1 MLDGEFLAL
10 VLVVLIVLYRFRKP
24 LRRGYG
30 FASKRAAPIGSRVLP
45 VPQVYKAILQK
56 YFTYYQNLLPA
67 DKARFERKVT
77 NFIWGKLFIPRG
89 VSEVTIEARVLIAA
103 AAVQLTFGLK
113 DVRLTHFS
121 RILVYPND
129 YYSSITKRYHR
140 GEVNPRF
147 GVIVLS
153 WQSFIDG
160 YITPGDSVNVGLHE
174 MAHALRLE
182 NILRSDDHPPY
193 FDPALMKQ
201 FDDFGRDF
209 CRQSVI
215 NPERFFRPYAC
226 TNIEEFFAVAV
237 ENFFE
242 RSTQFKREFPEIY
255 FIMSRLLNQDPTQV
269 GKKIALKSVLQPP
282 ADSRKGSE
290 QQKTVANNR

>member
-1 MLDGEFLAL
+1 MFVGVLLAL
-10 VLVVLIVLYRFRKP
+10 VLIVLIRFQKQ
-24 LRRGYG
+24 LGRGYQY
-30 FASKRAAPIGSRVLP
+30 ASRKAAPIRSTVLP
-45 VPQVYKAILQK
+45 VPQVYKDILQK
-56 YFTYYQNLLPA
+56 YFTYYQLLLPA
-67 DKARFERKVT
+67 DKARFERKVV
-77 NFIWGKLFIPRG
+77 NFIWGKRFIPRG
-89 VSEVTIEARVLIAA
+89 VPVVTIEARVLIAA

-113 DVRLTHFS
+113 DVRLTHFA

-147 GVIVLS
+147 GMIVLS

-182 NILRSDDHPPY
+182 NILRSEDFPPFFDDGM
-193 FDPALMKQ
+193 LKQ

-209 CRQSVI
+209 CKQTVAA
-215 NPERFFRPYAC
+215 PERFFRPYAC
-226 TNIEEFFAVAV
+226 TNVEEFFAVAV

-242 RSTQFKREFPEIY
+242 RSARFKSEFPEIY
-255 FIMSRLLNQDPTQV
+255 SVMTRLLNQDP
-269 GKKIALKSVLQPP
+269 LQPDRR
-282 ADSRKGSE
+282 AV
-290 QQKTVANNR
+290 QKLENGKVRPE

>member
-1 MLDGEFLAL
+1 VAYVWLAL
-10 VLVVLIVLYRFRKP
+10 LASITLAAYRFKKE
-24 LRRGYG
+24 LQEGYRY
-30 FASKRAAPIGSRVLP
+30 ASRQAAPFRSAVLP
-45 VPQVYKAILQK
+45 VPQAYKEILQK
-56 YFTYYQNLLPA
+56 YFTYYQQLLPA
-67 DKARFERKVT
+67 DKARFERKVV
-77 NFIWGKLFIPRG
+77 NFIWGKRFIPRG
-89 VSEVTIEARVLIAA
+89 VPEVTIEARVLIAA

-113 DVRLTHFS
+113 DVRLTHFT

-129 YYSSITKRYHR
+129 YYSAITKRYHR

-147 GVIVLS
+147 GMIVLS

-182 NILRSDDHPPY
+182 NILRSEDYPPFFDDT
-193 FDPALMKQ
+193 LLKQ

-209 CRQSVI
+209 CRRSMT
-215 NPERFFRPYAC
+215 NTGGFFRPYAC

-242 RSTQFKREFPEIY
+242 RSTRFKSEFPEIY
-255 FIMSRLLNQDPTQV
+255 SVMVRLLNQDP
-269 GKKIALKSVLQPP
+269 LQPDKRPVVNAGPQSTVGSPRP
-282 ADSRKGSE
+282 A
-290 QQKTVANNR
+290 VV

>member
-1 MLDGEFLAL
+1 MTYVWL
-10 VLVVLIVLYRFRKP
+10 VLLASIALAAYRFKKELRK
-24 LRRGYG
+24 GYQY
-30 FASKRAAPIGSRVLP
+30 ASRQAAPIRSTVLP
-45 VPQVYKAILQK
+45 VPQVYRDILQK
-56 YFTYYQNLLPA
+56 YFTYYQHLLPA
-67 DKARFERKVT
+67 DKARFERKVV
-77 NFIWGKLFIPRG
+77 NFIWGKRFIPRG

-113 DVRLTHFS
+113 DMRLTHFT

-182 NILRSDDHPPY
+182 NIFRSEDYPPFFDDT
-193 FDPALMKQ
+193 LLKQ

-209 CRQSVI
+209 CRQTVT
-215 NPERFFRPYAC
+215 NPARFFRPYAC

-242 RSTQFKREFPEIY
+242 RSAQFKGEFPEIY
-255 FIMSRLLNQDPTQV
+255 SIMSRLLNQDPTQV
-269 GKKIALKSVLQPP
+269 DKKIVL
-282 ADSRKGSE
+282 
-290 QQKTVANNR
+290 KTVSRQTNSRAASSQLT